1 MALITASDY
10 YRDFYFFLYMNGKKV
25 QAMDDLPVEPPRT
38 LDFFINLSKPGEQA
52 EIPCMSSVTQ
62 SKTTA
67 NPSTATVNPS
77 KAAATPSTALVNPS
91 TAAANPSTA
100 LLNPSTAAANPSSAL
115 VHPST
120 TNIKVSKAAVKTY
133 KVQHPSE
140 DKDLS
145 KWMDEHRILT
155 KSSLK
160 LNSNGKG
167 ADFMQG

>member
-10 YRDFYFFLYMNGKKV
+10 YRDFYFFKYINGKKV
-25 QAMDDLPVEPPRT
+25 KAMDDLPVEPPRN

-52 EIPCMSSVTQ
+52 ELPCMPSVTQ

-67 NPSTATVNPS
+67 NQSTATVNPS
-77 KAAATPSTALVNPS
+77 SRTVNPSTTAANPSTALVNPS
-91 TAAANPSTA
+91 T
-100 LLNPSTAAANPSSAL
+100 
-115 VHPST
+115 
-120 TNIKVSKAAVKTY
+120 TNMKVSKAAVKTY